1 MHDDSRVGSAVE
13 SGISRSDFLKRGAAA
28 GAAVAALTSP
38 AAALAAAR
46 RPKVYTGTALDKFN
60 WSFAIPVEDA
70 ENTAYFVNKFIFGPQ
85 EGIDLRLNSGT
96 STSDFIK
103 LVASHHYNAAHPSVF
118 LMALVKDQGLPVTM
132 YFDNMNINIFGFAVK
147 ANSPIKSIK
156 DFQGKKIAIA
166 VVGWDAI
173 WNPDLAAAGV
183 DPKSV
188 SYLVT
193 GLGPGRL
200 NALNS
205 GKVDIMVTWNGEF
218 PVWNWQAKLAGKGPL
233 RFFSGDRYFKTPA
246 NGWTAATDRLD
257 RDRDMLIRAARAQA
271 KAMWFVKTNPTE
283 AAKIFHHYYPKIAV
297 HKNEAEEIAADYN
310 NTGFLAGPD
319 GTLPNRLG
327 WNSQKR
333 WQTLLDSMYKNKL
346 TKHHLKAKDMY
357 TNDFIKE
364 INDYD
369 NNEVIAVAKKYRF
382 KKP

>member
-1 MHDDSRVGSAVE
+1 MEQQRTEVIPLGENATNRR
-13 SGISRSDFLKRGAAA
+13 GFLKQAAAA
-28 GAAVAALTSP
+28 GAALSVIASP
-38 AAALAAAR
+38 AAFAATRKA
-46 RPKVYTGTALDKFN
+46 KVYTGKRLDRFD

-70 ENTAYFVNKFIFGPQ
+70 ENTAYFVNKFLFGPQ

-156 DFQGKKIAIA
+156 DFAGKKIAIA

-200 NALNS
+200 NALNN
-205 GKVDIMVTWNGEF
+205 GAVDIMVTWNGEF
-218 PVWNWQAKLAGKGPL
+218 PVWNWQQKLAGKGTL
-233 RFFSGDRYFKTPA
+233 RFFSGDTYFKTPA
-246 NGWTAATDRLD
+246 NGWTAATDRLGKD
-257 RDRDMLIRAARAQA
+257 RNLLIRAARAQA
-271 KAMWFVKTNPTE
+271 KSMWFVKTNPTE
-283 AAKIFHHYYPKIAV
+283 AAKIFHHYLPQIAK
-297 HKNEAEEIAADYN
+297 HKGEAEQIAADYN
-310 NTGFLAGPD
+310 NTGFLGGPD
-319 GTLPNRLG
+319 GTLANRLG
-327 WNSQKR
+327 WNSSKR
-333 WQTLLDSMYKNKL
+333 WQALLDSMFTNKL
-346 TKHHLKAKDMY
+346 TKNHLKATDMY
-357 TNDFIKE
+357 TNAYIKE
-364 INDYD
+364 INNFDK
-369 NNEVIAVAKKYRF
+369 NQVITFAKQYRF
-382 KKP
+382 KG